1 MHSTI
6 QAGRAYMSIEQLE
19 SKILSADGLNSLSND
34 ELYQLAKHFVG
45 DAPPSHIPRETV
57 INMRSEQESIK
68 SWQSDVKAKAAKMA
82 TKKVSQAVQNV
93 QSTIEDNSDNP
104 MAAKIKQSF
113 GTWLK
118 DSGYTVQELT
128 VKLDSNSDGII
139 SIEEISNFIVE
150 LTGSQPPG
158 WVLSNI
164 SSILDKNMDGEILV
178 SELWVYL
185 EELGFNIPVID
196 EPEIELPVEQEPIIE
211 EEDLDEFESELNA
224 DTAEY
229 ETVEKE
235 IPEIPQSEELEV
247 EQTIE
252 TDTEHDSSEEVS
264 VSTTVEKTI
273 EILEKS
279 RLHSEANE
287 IISNSKSGQCTLKV
301 ARIERNLMVN
311 DNYRG
316 GKTLVGL
323 LDGGPFSVAVLF
335 EPEFNDFVEQNITK
349 NKMVSFNASLFEWS
363 SGLRQAKLKGNSLTL
378 ID

>member
-1 MHSTI
+1 
-6 QAGRAYMSIEQLE
+6 
-19 SKILSADGLNSLSND
+19 
-34 ELYQLAKHFVG
+34 
-45 DAPPSHIPRETV
+45 
-57 INMRSEQESIK
+57 
-68 SWQSDVKAKAAKMA
+68 
-82 TKKVSQAVQNV
+82 
-93 QSTIEDNSDNP
+93 
-104 MAAKIKQSF
+104 
-113 GTWLK
+113 
-118 DSGYTVQELT
+118 
-128 VKLDSNSDGII
+128 
-139 SIEEISNFIVE
+139 
-150 LTGSQPPG
+150 
-158 WVLSNI
+158 
-164 SSILDKNMDGEILV
+164 MDGEILV

-287 IISNSKSGQCTLKV
+287 IISNSKSWQCTLKV

>member
-57 INMRSEQESIK
+57 INILSEQESIK